1 MPSTIHSAVP
11 VATPSHHDPP
21 SEPSS
26 PVRHPFHCAATC
38 DACLIAQRGRWLPL
52 TEVRL
57 ASAKRNLSPR
67 RRSNWPHVPHNYHL
81 RSPPSNTLISTQP
94 HKRTKHI
101 EPEPASSVD
110 NPALVQASAVGDLSG
125 NATPTPANVTTMA
138 AAQETLQVQLVSKT
152 AQLPKKGS
160 TFAAGY
166 DIYSSETVTIPKRGR
181 GLVPTGIRIALP
193 AGTYGRIAPRS
204 GLAAK
209 HGIDTLAG
217 VIDADYRGDVGV
229 LLANLSDED
238 FDITPGDRIA
248 QLVVERIAL
257 PEIVAVEKL
266 DETVRGAGGFGST
279 GGFGTAA
286 ATVEADAEKVAA

>member
-1 MPSTIHSAVP
+1 MSESIPT
-11 VATPSHHDPP
+11 ATPSHHDPP
-21 SEPSS
+21 SQPSS
-26 PVRHPFHCAATC
+26 P
-38 DACLIAQRGRWLPL
+38 
-52 TEVRL
+52 
-57 ASAKRNLSPR
+57 
-67 RRSNWPHVPHNYHL
+67 
-81 RSPPSNTLISTQP
+81 PP
-94 HKRTKHI
+94 KRTKHVD
-101 EPEPASSVD
+101 PEPSS
-110 NPALVQASAVGDLSG
+110 ALAQPSG
-125 NATPTPANVTTMA
+125 NATPTPANITMA
-138 AAQETLQVQLVSKT
+138 AAAMEMLQVQLVSKT

-160 TFAAGY
+160 AFAAGY
-166 DIYSSETVTIPKRGR
+166 DLFSSEAVTIPKRGR

-238 FDITPGDRIA
+238 FEVKPGDRIA

-257 PEIVAVEKL
+257 PEVVAVEQL

-279 GGFGTAA
+279 GGFGVAA
-286 ATVEADAEKVAA
+286 AAVEAGAEKVAA